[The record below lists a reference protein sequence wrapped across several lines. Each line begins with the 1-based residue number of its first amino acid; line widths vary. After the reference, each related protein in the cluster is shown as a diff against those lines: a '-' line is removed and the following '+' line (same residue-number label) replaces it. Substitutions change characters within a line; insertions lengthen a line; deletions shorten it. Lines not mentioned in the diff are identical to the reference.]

1 MRVLKFRAWN
11 TKLEAMHVN
20 HTATQI
26 LSDRNLGFTNIHN
39 HLYEIMQFT
48 GLYDKNWKEIYESDI
63 LLWNSLD
70 EDGSESYE
78 VYWGGGRYMIK
89 EIRTGHIDDLTDTDD
104 LTVIWNIYQNPELL
118 SNVS

>member
-48 GLYDKNWKEIYESDI
+48 GLYDKN
-63 LLWNSLD
+63 
-70 EDGSESYE
+70 
-78 VYWGGGRYMIK
+78 
-89 EIRTGHIDDLTDTDD
+89 
-104 LTVIWNIYQNPELL
+104 
-118 SNVS
+118 